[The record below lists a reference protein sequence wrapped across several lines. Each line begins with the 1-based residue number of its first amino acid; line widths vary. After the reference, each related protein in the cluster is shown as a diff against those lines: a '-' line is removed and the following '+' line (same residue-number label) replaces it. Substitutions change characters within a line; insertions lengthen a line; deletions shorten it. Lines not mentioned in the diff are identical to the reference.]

1 MTCVETLTIGH
12 CRLALYFRRWNGEKC
27 SLILRIC
34 NGLIVQSILLC
45 RLKIPMTRNWMP
57 NVIYLDLFSIL
68 NIFVGMKKK
77 GGKGTILCTKDYYF
91 ASECH
96 VNNRSCLVKQSF
108 IQGKLTVDVI
118 QDIKYSHLTPFTT
131 CVTPVEWKV
140 ACSGLL
146 NFVIGSLY

>member
-1 MTCVETLTIGH
+1 MEKNVVSYLEFVMV
-12 CRLALYFRRWNGEKC
+12 RLF
-27 SLILRIC
+27 SLFC
-34 NGLIVQSILLC
+34 FD
-45 RLKIPMTRNWMP
+45 RLKNPMTRNWMP

-108 IQGKLTVDVI
+108 IRGK
-118 QDIKYSHLTPFTT
+118 
-131 CVTPVEWKV
+131 
-140 ACSGLL
+140 
-146 NFVIGSLY
+146 